1 MNAFKDSQSLR
12 AKKIENALDQKNEAV
27 NLIESIRF
35 SHLSGY
41 EYRTIRDALE
51 SMASLLE
58 DDLYL

>member
-1 MNAFKDSQSLR
+1 MINSKDSQVIR
-12 AKKIENALDQKNEAV
+12 IRDIENALNQKNEAV
-27 NLIESIRF
+27 NLIDSIRF

-51 SMASLLE
+51 AMASLLE

>member
-1 MNAFKDSQSLR
+1 MHRDSRGRKARVYHRVNL
-12 AKKIENALDQKNEAV
+12 NQKNEAV
-27 NLIESIRF
+27 NLIDSIRF

-51 SMASLLE
+51 AMASLLE